1 MPNSRALPPVECCRG
16 TSPTQDANSRPF
28 RKAAPLPMAA
38 TIAVATNGPMPGICL
53 SRWQAGSEEAICSTS
68 RFIATICRS
77 RSFHSLHSRLTRLR
91 MRGVRF
97 VSAFSRISGIACF
110 SLKGVLAKTMP
121 RSSRKAP
128 QLVDHGRSA
137 RNETSAHTMHGLQV
151 ELVIGLDR
159 NEAHVLPVH
168 RLGDGLGIQEVVLVG
183 LHKRLHELGGDQ
195 LHVMAL
201 FSQNTSE
208 EVSA

>member
-1 MPNSRALPPVECCRG
+1 M
-16 TSPTQDANSRPF
+16 
-28 RKAAPLPMAA
+28 
-38 TIAVATNGPMPGICL
+38 AVATNGPMPGICL

-68 RFIATICRS
+68 RFIARICCS

-97 VSAFSRISGIACF
+97 ASAFSRISGIACF
-110 SLKGVLAKTMP
+110 SLKGVLANTMP
-121 RSSRKAP
+121 RSSRKA
-128 QLVDHGRSA
+128 QLVDHGRST
-137 RNETSAHTMHGLQV
+137 RDETIAHTMHGLQV
-151 ELVIGLDR
+151 ELVVGLDR

-168 RLGDGLGIQEVVLVG
+168 RLGDGLGIQEIVLVG
-183 LHKRLHELGGDQ
+183 LHKRLHGLGRDQ